1 MRTKTIQAISSLT
14 SGLLLTLC
22 TSYVHSNEMHTT
34 SEREMFEV
42 HVSAEKIAQI
52 SKMRDLAAKM
62 NAVLLDFAS
71 WSANS
76 KKTLTDVERKELLDS
91 FSFKR
96 AGMSLSELRSS
107 YERASEEALKVELKS
122 NSIH

>member
-1 MRTKTIQAISSLT
+1 MRTNTILAISSLT

-22 TSYVHSNEMHTT
+22 TSYVHANEKHAT
-34 SEREMFEV
+34 SDREMFEI
-42 HVSAEKIAQI
+42 HVSDEKIEQI

-76 KKTLTDVERKELLDS
+76 KKSLTDVERKELLDT

-96 AGMSLSELRSS
+96 AGMSLSELRRS
-107 YERASEEALKVELKS
+107 YEKASEEALKVQLD
-122 NSIH
+122 